1 MLVFKDKRDLGCQH
15 NYVSSCV
22 RYVKMRFFLGQRS
35 DKLPYMF
42 VKENRGQ
49 NIIATTDYL

>member
-1 MLVFKDKRDLGCQH
+1 MLVFKEKRDLDCQH

-42 VKENRGQ
+42 VKENQGQ
-49 NIIATTDYL
+49 YIKETTD

>member
-1 MLVFKDKRDLGCQH
+1 MLVFKEKRDLDCQH

-42 VKENRGQ
+42 VKEIQGQ
-49 NIIATTDYL
+49 YIKETTD